1 MCSVV
6 SAIRLFVSSW
16 RLAASSSH
24 LELTENA
31 GRSEVS
37 VLATV
42 TNLWQES
49 KAVKGLS
56 LSIENSSFTFK
67 SGQWVD
73 VFIPGVAVV
82 GGFSITSTP
91 QFLQDHHQIQ
101 LAVKRSDHPPAAWI
115 HNEVWECC

>member
-1 MCSVV
+1 MIPFDISFY
-6 SAIRLFVSSW
+6 STNRLEFAVLV

-67 SGQWVD
+67 SGQW
-73 VFIPGVAVV
+73 
-82 GGFSITSTP
+82 
-91 QFLQDHHQIQ
+91 
-101 LAVKRSDHPPAAWI
+101 
-115 HNEVWECC
+115 